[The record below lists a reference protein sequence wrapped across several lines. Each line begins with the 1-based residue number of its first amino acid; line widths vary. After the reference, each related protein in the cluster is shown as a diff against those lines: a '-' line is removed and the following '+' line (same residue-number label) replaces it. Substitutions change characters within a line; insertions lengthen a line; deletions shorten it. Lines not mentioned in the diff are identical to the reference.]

1 MIFTSSTFLYTW
13 IHTFKDKKKKKERV
27 KELTVPSLCSSFKL
41 KKRRNQSPTLW
52 YTVLYTWC
60 ESTYRWIWLW
70 MWELNLSGKKKQPG
84 CKRAFGQL
92 MHEKEKGSDFF
103 FFTL

>member
-13 IHTFKDKKKKKERV
+13 IHTFKDKKKKERV

-84 CKRAFGQL
+84 CKRL